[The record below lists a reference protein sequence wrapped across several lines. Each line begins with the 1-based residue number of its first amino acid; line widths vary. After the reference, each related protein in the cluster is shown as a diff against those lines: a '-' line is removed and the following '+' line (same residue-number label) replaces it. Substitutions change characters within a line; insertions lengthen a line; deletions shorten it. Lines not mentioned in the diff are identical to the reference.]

1 MVTSTRFV
9 CSTANSSLVYFHQQN
24 YHFDEILCKN
34 FMISSLEDFS
44 LRLAPT
50 LIFLLSFLKVRSPWV
65 RTLPTRWFFIF
76 LFYLLYLFS
85 SFFFYSCP
93 TCPPGDSAGPQCTPP
108 STPGSPPDIF
118 NGFIPFLLK
127 CYTCDKTHHL
137 HFLLGFQK
145 AGNNF
150 FQLPQL
156 RLHSSTHFQ
165 FYFFSS
171 FSSSSKRPCFW
182 LLLDLAGYSTEVS
195 NQLSLKR
202 GGIGATER
210 GTRRALA
217 RPRRSGRTRVLV
229 SPRPRLKVPMFRT

>member
-1 MVTSTRFV
+1 MILQVRDVRHRQLQDLLLIYSTV
-9 CSTANSSLVYFHQQN
+9 SL
-24 YHFDEILCKN
+24 
-34 FMISSLEDFS
+34 
-44 LRLAPT
+44 T
-50 LIFLLSFLKVRSPWV
+50 
-65 RTLPTRWFFIF
+65 
-76 LFYLLYLFS
+76 
-85 SFFFYSCP
+85 
-93 TCPPGDSAGPQCTPP
+93 
-108 STPGSPPDIF
+108 F

-137 HFLLGFQK
+137 HFLLSFQK

-195 NQLSLKR
+195 NQLSSKR

-217 RPRRSGRTRVLV
+217 RPRRSDRTRVLV
-229 SPRPRLKVPMFRT
+229 SPRSRRKVPMFRT